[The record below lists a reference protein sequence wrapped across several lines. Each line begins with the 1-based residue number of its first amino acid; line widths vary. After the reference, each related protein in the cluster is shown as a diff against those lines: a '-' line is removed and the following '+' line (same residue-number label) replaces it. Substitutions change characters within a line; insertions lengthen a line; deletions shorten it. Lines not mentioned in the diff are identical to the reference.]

1 MIINAINGLCMAV
14 ADSVPGV
21 SGGTVAFILGF
32 YDRFID
38 ALHYLFHGTR
48 KEKLRAFKYLVNMG
62 VGWCIGMI
70 SCVLLLSR
78 LFEKNIYLMS
88 SVFLGLTL
96 ASIPFV
102 IAAEKKNLSL
112 RPADIAFAVAG
123 CAVVVAMTLLRSSTG
138 SIGNLDF
145 LALQPLHY
153 IYIILCGMV
162 AISVMVLPGISG
174 STVLL
179 IAGIYI
185 PTIEA
190 VRKLSHMEIA
200 VLPGILALGA
210 GVVLGVFVS
219 VPLIRT
225 ALVRHRSKMVF
236 FITGS
241 MAGSL
246 FSIIMAPVSLSAEN
260 PPLSFDTLV
269 ISAVLAGIAV
279 LLAMEKLRVMTKKK
293 ENAAEKPEHVE
304 NEA

>member
-1 MIINAINGLCMAV
+1 MIINAFNGLCMAV

-38 ALHYLFHGTR
+38 ALHYLFHGT
-48 KEKLRAFKYLVNMG
+48 KEEKIKAFKYLVNMG

-102 IAAEKKNLSL
+102 IVSEKKNLSL

-123 CAVVVAMTLLRSSTG
+123 CGVVVAMTLLRSSMG
-138 SIGNLDF
+138 SVGNLDF

-153 IYIILCGMV
+153 IYIVLCGMV

-190 VRKLSHMEIA
+190 VRKLSHMEVA

-219 VPLIRT
+219 VPLIRS

-246 FSIIMAPVSLSAEN
+246 FSIIMAPVSLSTEN
-260 PPLSFDTLV
+260 LPLSLDTLV
-269 ISAVLAGIAV
+269 IPAVLAGIAV

-293 ENAAEKPEHVE
+293 ETAAEEPETAE